1 MQGTTERKGKMKKLL
16 GILTLLGGTLAG
28 LIWAAC
34 LGILTL
40 LGGTLA
46 GLIWAACKMMESLQN
61 SMDLT
66 SLN

>member
-1 MQGTTERKGKMKKLL
+1 MQGTTERKGKMKKL
-16 GILTLLGGTLAG
+16 
-28 LIWAAC
+28 